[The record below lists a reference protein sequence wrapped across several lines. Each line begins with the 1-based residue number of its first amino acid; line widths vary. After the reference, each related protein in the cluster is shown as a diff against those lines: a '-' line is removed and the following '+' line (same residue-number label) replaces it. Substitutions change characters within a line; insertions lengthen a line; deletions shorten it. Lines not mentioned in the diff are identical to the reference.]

1 MGFVFV
7 MNYYIRLYIWFL
19 IKKLVQADKTIEDKD
34 KGINFNKLFNFIFN
48 LCTISNI
55 ILDISHLKWQK
66 SFVINL
72 YQQKLDQ
79 IIDVEKKLDNE
90 INKWQTYRKK

>member
-1 MGFVFV
+1 MGFVFI
-7 MNYYIRLYIWFL
+7 MNYCIRLYIWFL

-48 LCTISNI
+48 LLLLTFILEISR
-55 ILDISHLKWQK
+55 LKRQK
-66 SFVINL
+66 AFVVDL
-72 YQQKLDQ
+72 YQQKLNQ

>member
-1 MGFVFV
+1 M
-7 MNYYIRLYIWFL
+7 
-19 IKKLVQADKTIEDKD
+19 QADKTIENKD

-48 LCTISNI
+48 LLLLIF
-55 ILDISHLKWQK
+55 ILEILRLQRQK
-66 SFVINL
+66 SLAVEL

-90 INKWQTYRKK
+90 INKWQTYRK